1 MNKLISELQRLYFLP
16 DQQWQRQSLFAA
28 ADLSTPA
35 HGPLSEEALTTSLAG
50 EATVLLTLVSPAA
63 TARAMVVSFKR
74 ASAWEQVAKLYQ
86 AVQHD
91 LALPAP
97 AVSVSG
103 REGYRLWFSLAEP
116 LPVAQ
121 VRSFLNALHRQYL
134 AEMPIAS
141 LEFQPAPL
149 SAEPD
154 LIKLPPALHPA
165 SGRWSA
171 FIDPSMGSMF
181 IDEAGLEMA
190 PNLDKQA
197 DMLSGLGSIKSSA
210 FQQALALLEDAAKAD
225 AQLGSAATAGA
236 ETSPNEAA
244 SPLDFALGRNRA
256 KLNVGSHYSDP
267 QSFLLAVMND
277 TSASPGQ
284 RIKAAKALLPYFA
297 SAQPE

>member
-16 DQQWQRQSLFAA
+16 DQQWRRQPLFA
-28 ADLSTPA
+28 ADLSAPA
-35 HGPLSEEALTTSLAG
+35 HGPLNEEALSTSLAG
-50 EATVLLTLVSPAA
+50 EAAVLLNLVSPAA

-86 AVQHD
+86 AVQHE
-91 LALPAP
+91 LSLPAP
-97 AVSVSG
+97 ALSVSG

-121 VRSFLNALHRQYL
+121 VRSFLNALHRKYL
-134 AEMPIAS
+134 ADMPIAS

-154 LIKLPPALHPA
+154 LIKLPPALHPV

-197 DMLSGLGSIKSSA
+197 DMLAGLGSIKSSA
-210 FQQALALLEDAAKAD
+210 LQQALAQLEDAAKAD
-225 AQLGSAATAGA
+225 AELGSEATAGA
-236 ETSPNEAA
+236 EPSPNEAA

-256 KLNVGSHYSDP
+256 KLNVGNHYSDP

-277 TSASPGQ
+277 ASASPRQ
-284 RIKAAKALLPYFA
+284 RIRAAKALLPYFA
-297 SAQPE
+297 KGAPE